1 MFAFP
6 RTPRVARRLGAATAL
21 SVLTVFA
28 TACTSTDSP
37 PPAAQSERITLSDQW
52 IKAADSGMSAAFGEL
67 TNTGDEPVTLVAA
80 TSPASARVEIHEVVP
95 DSSGETTMRP
105 KEGGITIPAH
115 GAVTLKPGADHL
127 MFMDLLGPLRTGA
140 ETSLTLTF
148 ADGSTTVV
156 TAQIRD
162 FAGGNENYAPG
173 GDHPAGNA
181 GHPADSTHPASEPGD
196 SAPGGGDRAP
206 GAENS
211 AHGG

>member
-1 MFAFP
+1 MSAFP
-6 RTPRVARRLGAATAL
+6 RTPRLARRLGAATAL

-28 TACTSTDSP
+28 TACTSADSES
-37 PPAAQSERITLSDQW
+37 PAAQSDRITLTDQW
-52 IKAADSGMSAAFGEL
+52 IKAADSGMSAAFGQL

-95 DSSGETTMRP
+95 DSSGAKTMRP

-115 GAVTLKPGADHL
+115 GEVTLRPGAEHL
-127 MFMDLLGPLRTGA
+127 MFMDLLQPLRTGA

-148 ADGSTTVV
+148 ADGSATVV

-173 GDHPAGNA
+173 GDHPDASSGS
-181 GHPADSTHPASEPGD
+181 GHPAAHT
-196 SAPGGGDRAP
+196 AP
-206 GAENS
+206 GATDASTETAVSGDENP
-211 AHGG
+211 AHRG